1 MKTNKQIVTSY
12 YENLWNKQDKS
23 YVDKLL
29 HDDIVFRGSLNIE
42 TRGKKEFL
50 DYFDTIIKG
59 IPNLYHSVEI
69 MVSEGS
75 FVTTRTLY
83 NGTHSGE
90 LAGFKPTGNH
100 IVYYGASFF
109 KMKDEKI
116 IDIWV
121 LGDLNS
127 LYKQLV

>member
-1 MKTNKQIVTSY
+1 MKTNKQIINSY
-12 YENLWNKQDKS
+12 YENLWNKQNKS
-23 YVDKLL
+23 YVAKLL
-29 HDDIVFRGSLNIE
+29 HEDIVFRGSLNIE
-42 TRGKKEFL
+42 TRGHKEFL
-50 DYFDTIIKG
+50 DYFDAMIAG

-69 MVSEGS
+69 MVAENN
-75 FVTTRTLY
+75 FVATRTLY
-83 NGTHSGE
+83 NGTHSAKLLDFE
-90 LAGFKPTGNH
+90 ATGNH

-109 KMKDEKI
+109 KIKDDKI